1 MTVTLQNL
9 RAVGAGVE
17 PVSLLPG
24 QLAFNVTDKIV
35 FVGDGSSTKT
45 GFNGTVSGGAAGG
58 GWYAMPMDYESLNS
72 YFLTNPELYGDYPT
86 NNQVITWSTNLN
98 RPIWT
103 SGGTA
108 GSSQVYTTTN
118 ADVLLAPGAT
128 TSDKI
133 SAAIGV
139 ASPDKG
145 NVTIVT
151 GVPSDVYQGLYFFV
165 TSWIRGAFYAPPTA
179 SVVTYN
185 NTLSGLSAVT
195 VQQAIDEV
203 SGLTNT
209 AETTANTAL
218 TVANAALPRTGG
230 AMTGFISFKTGQ
242 TITGGTF

>member
-45 GFNGTVSGGAAGG
+45 SFNGVVSGGTAGG

-118 ADVLLAPGAT
+118 AAVVLAPGAT

-133 SAAIGV
+133 STAIGV

-145 NVTIVT
+145 NSVIVT
-151 GVPSDVYQGLYFFV
+151 GVSGDLYQGLYLFT
-165 TSWIRGAFYAPPTA
+165 TSWIRAAYYAWPVAQQIYYDHTI
-179 SVVTYN
+179 
-185 NTLSGLSAVT
+185 SGLSAVT
-195 VQQAIDEV
+195 VQQAIDET
-203 SGLTNT
+203 SGQSE
-209 AETTANTAL
+209 AAQTT
-218 TVANAALPRTGG
+218 ANAALPRTGG
-230 AMTGFISFKTGQ
+230 TMTGFISFKTGQ
-242 TITGGTF
+242 TISGGTF

>member
-45 GFNGTVSGGAAGG
+45 GFNGTVSGGTAGG

-118 ADVLLAPGAT
+118 AAVVLAPGAT

-133 SAAIGV
+133 STAIGV

-145 NVTIVT
+145 NSVIVT
-151 GVPSDVYQGLYFFV
+151 GVSGDLYQGLYLFT
-165 TSWIRGAFYAPPTA
+165 TSWIRAAYYAWPVAQQIYYDHTI
-179 SVVTYN
+179 
-185 NTLSGLSAVT
+185 SGLSAVT
-195 VQQAIDEV
+195 VQQAIDET
-203 SGLTNT
+203 SGQSE
-209 AETTANTAL
+209 AAQTT
-218 TVANAALPRTGG
+218 ANAALPRTGG
-230 AMTGFISFKTGQ
+230 TMTGFISFKTGQ
-242 TITGGTF
+242 TISGGTF

>member
-17 PVSLLPG
+17 PSSLLPG

-45 GFNGTVSGGAAGG
+45 SFNGVVSGGTAGG

-118 ADVLLAPGAT
+118 AAVVLAPGAT

-133 SAAIGV
+133 STAIGV

-145 NVTIVT
+145 NSVIVT
-151 GVPSDVYQGLYFFV
+151 GVSGDLYQGLYLFT
-165 TSWIRGAFYAPPTA
+165 TSWIRAAYYAWPVAQQIYYDHTI
-179 SVVTYN
+179 
-185 NTLSGLSAVT
+185 SGLSAVT
-195 VQQAIDEV
+195 VQQAIDET
-203 SGLTNT
+203 SGQSE
-209 AETTANTAL
+209 AAQTT
-218 TVANAALPRTGG
+218 ANAALPRTGG
-230 AMTGFISFKTGQ
+230 TMTGFISFKTGQ